1 MRRLL
6 VLVSMFWLSACGDD
20 PRTAT
25 DRHARIVDGELTNG
39 FENVVA
45 ISLRRTQCDDPPVV
59 LCSGTLV
66 APRAVLSAAHCFVP
80 MRPGLAYEVFAGDG
94 RGLGEEG
101 VTVSSVV
108 PHPGFDELSRKN
120 DLSVLWL
127 ERPIDG
133 VAPEALPTGETP
145 IPEAGERVD
154 LVGFGATTPGV
165 VPDGAKR
172 IGVGR
177 IGSADDG
184 VVSVDPDPSVSC
196 VGDSGGPLFTT
207 GDTRALVGVASSG
220 DPGCR
225 EDSIYALIAPA
236 LESFVEPTLEAGP
249 PSEPVVADPC
259 GPPIPGPDVG
269 DGGAGCAVSKG
280 TSGGGPQWLFCL
292 ALTAVGI
299 RITRASWG

>member
-101 VTVSSVV
+101 VTVFLSF
-108 PHPGFDELSRKN
+108 PGK
-120 DLSVLWL
+120 
-127 ERPIDG
+127 
-133 VAPEALPTGETP
+133 T
-145 IPEAGERVD
+145 
-154 LVGFGATTPGV
+154 
-165 VPDGAKR
+165 
-172 IGVGR
+172 
-177 IGSADDG
+177 
-184 VVSVDPDPSVSC
+184 
-196 VGDSGGPLFTT
+196 
-207 GDTRALVGVASSG
+207 AS
-220 DPGCR
+220 
-225 EDSIYALIAPA
+225 E
-236 LESFVEPTLEAGP
+236 
-249 PSEPVVADPC
+249 
-259 GPPIPGPDVG
+259 
-269 DGGAGCAVSKG
+269 
-280 TSGGGPQWLFCL
+280 
-292 ALTAVGI
+292 
-299 RITRASWG
+299 